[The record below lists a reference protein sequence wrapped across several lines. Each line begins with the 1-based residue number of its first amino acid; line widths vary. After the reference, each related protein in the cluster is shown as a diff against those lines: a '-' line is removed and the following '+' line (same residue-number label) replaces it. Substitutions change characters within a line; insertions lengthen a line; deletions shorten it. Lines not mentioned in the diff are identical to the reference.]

1 MNIEIERKFLVKDPS
16 IIQQAESFDEIT
28 QGYFLTE
35 KGISIRIR
43 LKNKL
48 AFLCI
53 KGRVEMDNG
62 LIRNEFEYEI
72 PFEDGEFMLHK
83 FCSTRVV
90 SKKRY
95 YLMQNELRWEIDV
108 FEGRHAPLIIAE
120 VDLADPGS
128 RGGHALEIEHPGV
141 DDFLQGH
148 VAEVAGDD
156 FRVGLQGAYDL
167 AYPFQFGG

>member
-43 LKNKL
+43 LKNKQ

-72 PFEDGEFMLHK
+72 PFEDGDFMLHK
-83 FCSTRVV
+83 FCGARVV

-95 YLMQNELRWEIDV
+95 FLIQNELRWEIDV
-108 FEGRHAPLIIAE
+108 FAGRHAPLIIAE
-120 VDLADPGS
+120 VELPSETTPMSHPDWLGEELTHLPQYTNQYLANN
-128 RGGHALEIEHPGV
+128 
-141 DDFLQGH
+141 
-148 VAEVAGDD
+148 
-156 FRVGLQGAYDL
+156 
-167 AYPFQFGG
+167 